1 MQYKWQT
8 DVALEG
14 DFAVAYGRK
23 WHFDDKAVSRI
34 VLKDGEIPF
43 ASARSVVR
51 SELKTGL
58 GNGVSVVYS
67 DFENYPELSFET
79 RVQVNGTTGMIDFT
93 FVPLKTDSL
102 NITEV
107 RWPAPVC
114 ADEHGS
120 YAVLNTMQGQ
130 ILPTDWPVEIG
141 KALPFNGQMCS
152 ESAYMPWWGEVA
164 PDGAY
169 MAVVRAPWDSA
180 YDISHPAGG
189 PTRVSLRHLP
199 SMGKM
204 AYPRTVSYMFF
215 PAGSD
220 YNDLCK
226 AYRKIAEEEGRVR
239 TLKEKAAANPTLAN
253 LIGACVFHVPGKE
266 HISPD
271 SRYYDK
277 EHPEKND
284 SLHPFN
290 SWNDTLDKARELGVE
305 KLYLHLDGWGEH
317 GYDNQH
323 PDYLPACAEAGGWE
337 GMKAL
342 QDKLHSLGYLFGLH
356 DQYRDYYLDAESYDP
371 DNAMMMADGTI
382 YSHAIWAGG
391 KQNYLCAE
399 LAFDYVQ
406 RNFEELYRHGIH
418 PDCTYLDV
426 FTCNEADECVNP
438 HHPMTRKDSLEARA
452 RCFRYLT
459 ANNILPSSEEVNDWA
474 MQSLYF
480 CHWAP
485 YFGETAIPVPLF
497 NLVYHDCV
505 LIPWKLGGPQWGIPE
520 GTTGFL
526 HALLNGDMGYLEYD
540 LTGDEFKQNAEQVKE
555 LRKLTERVA
564 MSQMV
569 KHEFLSDDKKRQRT
583 TFADGTTVTVDFGDN
598 SWNVSEG

>member
-1 MQYKWQT
+1 
-8 DVALEG
+8 
-14 DFAVAYGRK
+14 
-23 WHFDDKAVSRI
+23 
-34 VLKDGEIPF
+34 
-43 ASARSVVR
+43 
-51 SELKTGL
+51 
-58 GNGVSVVYS
+58 
-67 DFENYPELSFET
+67 
-79 RVQVNGTTGMIDFT
+79 
-93 FVPLKTDSL
+93 
-102 NITEV
+102 
-107 RWPAPVC
+107 
-114 ADEHGS
+114 
-120 YAVLNTMQGQ
+120 
-130 ILPTDWPVEIG
+130 
-141 KALPFNGQMCS
+141 
-152 ESAYMPWWGEVA
+152 
-164 PDGAY
+164 
-169 MAVVRAPWDSA
+169 
-180 YDISHPAGG
+180 
-189 PTRVSLRHLP
+189 
-199 SMGKM
+199 
-204 AYPRTVSYMFF
+204 
-215 PAGSD
+215 
-220 YNDLCK
+220 
-226 AYRKIAEEEGRVR
+226 
-239 TLKEKAAANPTLAN
+239 
-253 LIGACVFHVPGKE
+253 
-266 HISPD
+266 
-271 SRYYDK
+271 
-277 EHPEKND
+277 
-284 SLHPFN
+284 
-290 SWNDTLDKARELGVE
+290 
-305 KLYLHLDGWGEH
+305 
-317 GYDNQH
+317 
-323 PDYLPACAEAGGWE
+323 
-337 GMKAL
+337 MKAL
-342 QDKLHSLGYLFGLH
+342 QDKLHSLDYLFGLH
-356 DQYRDYYLDAESYDP
+356 DQYRDYYLDAQSYDP